1 MKPWIRNIFLPVL
14 LMLLS
19 APAFAAA
26 ADTAAVNSTEK
37 AEEEQVDVQG
47 IIFGHINDSY
57 EWHITDIG
65 DKPVAIP
72 LPVIIHSKTSG
83 WHCFMSS
90 KIAHGHEHDGFYIS
104 TSEKYDGKI
113 VEKGPDGEEIRPL
126 DISITKNVLSLI
138 ISSALLV
145 TLILGSAI
153 WNKKPDLLKEAPKG
167 IAALL

>member
-1 MKPWIRNIFLPVL
+1 MKPWMRNIFLPVL

-113 VEKGPDGEEIRPL
+113 VEKGPDGEEIR
-126 DISITKNVLSLI
+126 
-138 ISSALLV
+138 SSSRYKAL
-145 TLILGSAI
+145 GNAI
-153 WNKKPDLLKEAPKG
+153 ALPCADYIMAGIYEALTGGDGKEENPHV
-167 IAALL
+167 